1 MGQKL
6 TIQIFK
12 NTLETDSLATI
23 YYHWSAYSES
33 ALEELRDFYDM
44 KQLIEKSCF
53 V

>member
-1 MGQKL
+1 MGQRL

-33 ALEELRDFYDM
+33 ALEELRDFYDAYTGNG
-44 KQLIEKSCF
+44 CW
-53 V
+53 

>member
-1 MGQKL
+1 MDQKL

-33 ALEELRDFYDM
+33 ALTEETFRM
-44 KQLIEKSCF
+44 KKTRS
-53 V
+53 